1 MIMRVR
7 LTIMRNMKKRVLAVL
22 LVAAPFLAMP
32 AHAVPNIENLAVK
45 PSGGAPGEVE
55 IAVSINR
62 PTPLDL
68 SCDAILQTGD
78 GGKPQRLEYGLGDR
92 RTKIIKYTY
101 KTAGTYRVKVSG
113 TGEHACAGTREA
125 RVSVAAAQTAKVSD
139 KTAARP
145 RCPRG
150 WTLVVD
156 SLKGERYTCRADPPA
171 QALKCSGRTK
181 YFAENGE
188 IGCR

>member
-1 MIMRVR
+1 
-7 LTIMRNMKKRVLAVL
+7 MKRKAFAVL
-22 LVAAPFLAMP
+22 LVAAAPFLAMP
-32 AHAVPNIENLAVK
+32 AHAVPNIEHLAVK
-45 PSGGAPGEVE
+45 PSGGAPAEVE
-55 IAVSINR
+55 IAISIYR

-68 SCDAILQTGD
+68 TCDAMLQTGD
-78 GGKPQRLEYGLGDR
+78 GSKPQRLEYGLGDR
-92 RTKIIKYTY
+92 RTKIVKHTY
-101 KTAGTYRVKVSG
+101 NKAGTYRVKVSG
-113 TGEHACAGTREA
+113 TGEHACAGTRETQ
-125 RVSVAAAQTAKVSD
+125 VKVATTAQTAKASE
-139 KTAARP
+139 KAAPRP

-171 QALKCSGRTK
+171 QMLKCSGATK